1 MGEFKFKF
9 FTRRFHSDVTLN
21 VRKTNTGWHISH
33 IAINGDTGPSG
44 EPILSQNLHQDNV
57 HFPYGLDGFFGFIW
71 SQLQDGAVDD
81 ERAQAMFDE
90 LGEWVSTC
98 EGTQPVWRIWNA

>member
-1 MGEFKFKF
+1 MGHFKFKF
-9 FTRRFHSDVTLN
+9 YTRRFGSDVTLN
-21 VRKTNTGWHISH
+21 VRKTDTGWHISH

-44 EPILSQNLHQDNV
+44 DPFLYANLHQDNV
-57 HFPYGLDGFFGFIW
+57 HFPYGLDGFFVFIW
-71 SQLQDGAVDD
+71 GQLHDNAIDD

-98 EGTQPVWRIWNA
+98 EGSQPRWKTWNV